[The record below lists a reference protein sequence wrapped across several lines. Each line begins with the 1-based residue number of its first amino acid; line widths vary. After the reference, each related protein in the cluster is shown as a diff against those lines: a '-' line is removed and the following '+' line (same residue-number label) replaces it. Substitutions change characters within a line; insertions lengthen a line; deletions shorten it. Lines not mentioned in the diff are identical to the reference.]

1 MWVIIASLVLLGA
14 IIFISITVLGYAS
27 HSSSLTTQ
35 IQDLQHTIDH
45 KTQRLEDYRL
55 RAEQLQDSVPKLK
68 QRSERLKQWIA
79 ALKKQKM
86 QLGNK
91 AKADGKTAEQRD
103 LAIRRSLSAVQKR
116 RT

>member
-35 IQDLQHTIDH
+35 IEDLQHTIDH

-55 RAEQLQDSVPKLK
+55 RAEQLQDSVPDLK
-68 QRSERLKQWIA
+68 QRAERLKQWIA

-91 AKADGKTAEQRD
+91 AKDGKTAEQRD
-103 LAIRRSLSAVQKR
+103 LAIRKGLAAVQKR
-116 RT
+116 RS